1 MLNRRAVS
9 AAIALLISAFAL
21 ISETV
26 KIREDIENMEARKK
40 NRTYKVKETNYDQEN
55 AEEKE
60 KS

>member
-40 NRTYKVKETNYDQEN
+40 NRTYRVKETNHD
-55 AEEKE
+55 
-60 KS
+60 